1 MLLYLRCRDGGADRG
16 ARVGTRGPSQGLGP
30 TTLQIGMPRGSVSHE
45 SFVSAYNSHALA
57 FIPFPFFSQATALAP
72 SAHAVGRLG
81 KEIEWVAWRWGQ
93 TGADMDACLVLK
105 RG

>member
-57 FIPFPFFSQATALAP
+57 FIPFPFFSRPLPWPHLLTQSVDLA
-72 SAHAVGRLG
+72 R
-81 KEIEWVAWRWGQ
+81 R
-93 TGADMDACLVLK
+93 
-105 RG
+105 